1 MSNKNFEILESGA
14 ETRTLSGGVA
24 ARLRT
29 EILNGV
35 LEPGRRLGMAEL
47 TGRYGAGMSPVREAL
62 SRLVGE
68 GLVQSE
74 GQRGFRVA
82 AMSREDFNEIVMLR
96 QVVEE
101 AAVRA
106 AIEKGGEAWEAS
118 LVAAFHVL
126 ERRLATLLG
135 ETSDA
140 NVVAYEDAH
149 RAFHFAIVAGAGSKR
164 LSRMQQRLYEEARRY
179 RLLFYK
185 KRFGGN
191 AVEFTDAGSVHREI
205 LDAVLARDADLA
217 ATILRNHVTLIDDFD
232 LED

>member
-1 MSNKNFEILESGA
+1 MSTQNFEIMDSDP

-24 ARLRT
+24 ARLRS
-29 EILNGV
+29 EILNGA

-47 TGRYGAGMSPVREAL
+47 TERSGAGMSPVREAL
-62 SRLVGE
+62 SRLAGE

-96 QVVEE
+96 QMVEE
-101 AAVRA
+101 AGVRA
-106 AIEKGGEAWEAS
+106 AIEKGDETWEAS

-126 ERRLATLLG
+126 ERRLAALLG
-135 ETSDA
+135 KASESNLA
-140 NVVAYEDAH
+140 AYEDAH
-149 RAFHFAIVAGAGSKR
+149 RAFHFAIIAGAGSKR

-179 RLLFYK
+179 RLLFYRK
-185 KRFGGN
+185 QF
-191 AVEFTDAGSVHREI
+191 AGSAIDFSEAAAAHREI

-217 ATILRNHVTLIDDFD
+217 AKILRSHVTLINDFD